1 MTDYNEIER
10 ALSYVSNSDDR
21 ELWVRMGAGIKTE
34 LGEDGFDIW
43 DRWSQTADNYQSQ
56 SAKAVWKS
64 LKPGRVNIGSVF
76 HEAKQGG
83 YKPDKTQFRPVV
95 DPEELKRKAQERQ
108 QREAQAIAERLE
120 AADQAKD
127 KAQALFNK
135 GDPVNPNHPYLLSKG
150 ITDQAIL
157 ANLRQQGNNL
167 LVPVKQNKE
176 IVAVQKINPDG
187 GKYFGKD
194 EMLTGSAFLIGD
206 ASHAKATGLILT
218 EGLATG
224 ASLHAATGK
233 PVLVVFAA
241 HNLVAVAENIKSAD
255 FPVVLAAD
263 NDSKTKNAGLK
274 FAQKAAEILGSR
286 AEIKMP
292 IFDDKDTAIYQDKHG
307 AGKFPSDFNDLH
319 EIRGLEAVRQVIGE
333 TPVLKKNE
341 MENEKESTMKLQEPE
356 SFKDLPEPDQEQNE
370 PVERGSVQVENYIE
384 VDLEQIKAQTV
395 SSNKKIEDDV
405 QVKNTDNPNTTKKES
420 VQEQLNP
427 SSGLNNEQSIEQ
439 PRPITDLE
447 YKAPPESLKNKY
459 LYADGRYL
467 DNNGRTTVFVDSGK
481 QLKTSKSDLQTVHD
495 MVEVAKD
502 KGWSHIKLFGNR
514 EFKRQA
520 FLEAESQGI
529 KTTGYQPT
537 PEDLAA
543 LKHLQDERAL
553 NKIESVP
560 VSEKEIETQGK
571 SVKQSV
577 EKQDLNAGIL
587 VKHGAA
593 PYMHDEKNKMNY
605 FVTLKQGEKEHTV
618 WGLGLEDALN
628 KSNAKVGDEL
638 SLKNIGRRAVE
649 VDTPIF
655 DKDGKTVIDHE
666 KIVTHRNEWEA
677 TIFNKKEVEPE
688 KPELTTNNQADR
700 QNDKALQAQAAT
712 EADKLK
718 AQNQVPTAAQIESSP
733 KADID
738 ADVRMADIG
747 GQSVNSEVKIMADRM
762 AQSGGVKGLDKANI
776 AKFQAYKSMAKEVVA
791 NMKADH
797 RQDAM
802 RNFDNNMD
810 KAING
815 TTLNMPEPLQA
826 NVQKQQ
832 QREKEQT
839 KQNEMELE
847 R

>member
-1 MTDYNEIER
+1 MSDYNEIER

-34 LGEDGFDIW
+34 LGEDGFDLW

-76 HEAKQGG
+76 HEAKNGG
-83 YKPDKTQFRPVV
+83 YKPDKTQFKPV
-95 DPEELKRKAQERQ
+95 DPENFRRKAQERQ
-108 QREAQAIAERLE
+108 QREQQAITERLE
-120 AADQAKD
+120 AADKAKD
-127 KAQALFNK
+127 KAQVLFNK
-135 GDPVNPNHPYLLSKG
+135 GDPVNPNHPYLLNKG
-150 ITDQAIL
+150 IADPVIL
-157 ANLRQQGNNL
+157 ANLRQQGNHL

-176 IVAVQKINPDG
+176 IVAVQKINPNG
-187 GKYFGKD
+187 SKYFGKD

-206 ASHAKATGLILT
+206 ASKSKATGLILT

-241 HNLVAVAENIKSAD
+241 HNLVAVAENIKKAD
-255 FPVVLAAD
+255 FPIVLAAD

-292 IFDDKDTAIYQDKHG
+292 VFDDKDTAIYQDKHG
-307 AGKFPSDFNDLH
+307 VGKYPSDFNDLH
-319 EIRGLEAVRQVIGE
+319 EIRGLDAVRQVIGE
-333 TPVLKKNE
+333 TQVLIKNDT
-341 MENEKESTMKLQEPE
+341 ENEKESTMKLQE
-356 SFKDLPEPDQEQNE
+356 SDYFKGLPEPDQEQSE
-370 PVERGSVQVENYIE
+370 PVDRGSDQAENYIE
-384 VDLEQIKAQTV
+384 VDLEQIKAKAV
-395 SSNKKIEDDV
+395 PLNKELEEEALTNLTGN
-405 QVKNTDNPNTTKKES
+405 NTKTAEKES
-420 VQEQLNP
+420 VQEPLKP
-427 SSGLNNEQSIEQ
+427 SVQPNNQSVVEQ
-439 PRPITDLE
+439 PPPITDLQ

-459 LYADGRYL
+459 LYADGMYL
-467 DNNGRTTVFVDSGK
+467 DVNGRTTVFVDSGK

-502 KGWSHIKLFGNR
+502 KGWSHIKLFGNH

-553 NKIESVP
+553 NKLENIP
-560 VSEKEIETQGK
+560 VLEKGLEKPEQG
-571 SVKQSV
+571 VKERVSK
-577 EKQDLNAGIL
+577 EDLNAGVL
-587 VKHGAA
+587 VDHGAA

-638 SLKNIGRRAVE
+638 SLKNIGRQAVE
-649 VDTPIF
+649 VDAPIF
-655 DKDGKTVIDHE
+655 DTDGKTVISHE
-666 KIVTHRNEWEA
+666 KIVSHRNEWEA
-677 TIFNKKEVEPE
+677 TIFNKKEVETE
-688 KPELTTNNQADR
+688 KQEPIINNQSDK
-700 QNDKALQAQAAT
+700 QNDKSLQAQAAA

-718 AQNQVPTAAQIESSP
+718 AQNQMPTAAQIESSP

-738 ADVRMADIG
+738 SDVRMTDIG
-747 GQSVNSEVKIMADRM
+747 GQSVNSEVKIMADKM
-762 AQSGGVKGLDKANI
+762 VQSGGVKGLNKANL
-776 AKFQAYKSMAKEVVA
+776 AKFQVYKSMAKEVVA
-791 NMKADH
+791 NMKTDH
-797 RQDAM
+797 RKDAM
-802 RNFDNNMD
+802 RNFDTNMD

-815 TTLNMPEPLQA
+815 TALNMPDPLQA
-826 NVQKQQ
+826 KVEKQQ
-832 QREKEQT
+832 QREREQI

>member
-76 HEAKQGG
+76 HEAKNGG
-83 YKPDKTQFRPVV
+83 YKPDKTQFKQI
-95 DPEELKRKAQERQ
+95 DPEELKRKALERQ
-108 QREAQAIAERLE
+108 QKEVQAIAERLE

-135 GDPVNPNHPYLLSKG
+135 GDPVNPNHPYLLKKG
-150 ITDQAIL
+150 ITDPAIL
-157 ANLRQQGNNL
+157 ANLRQLGNNL
-167 LVPVKQNKE
+167 LIPAKQNKE

-187 GKYFGKD
+187 SKYFGKD

-206 ASHAKATGLILT
+206 VSKAKDTGLILT

-241 HNLVAVAENIKSAD
+241 HNLVAVAENIKNAD
-255 FPVVLAAD
+255 FSIVLAAD

-274 FAQKAAEILGSR
+274 FAQKAAEILGFR

-292 IFDDKDTAIYQDKHG
+292 IFDDKDTAAYQDKHG

-319 EIRGLEAVRQVIGE
+319 EIRGLDAVRQVIGE

-341 MENEKESTMKLQEPE
+341 TENEKESTMKLQEPE
-356 SFKDLPEPDQEQNE
+356 YFKDLPEPDQEQNE

-395 SSNKKIEDDV
+395 SANKKIDDDV
-405 QVKNTDNPNTTKKES
+405 QEKNTGNPNTTKKES
-420 VQEQLNP
+420 VQEQLKP
-427 SSGLNNEQSIEQ
+427 SSGLNNEQSLEQ

-553 NKIESVP
+553 NKIVSVP
-560 VSEKEIETQGK
+560 VPEKEIETQGK
-571 SVKQSV
+571 SVTQSV
-577 EKQDLNAGIL
+577 EK
-587 VKHGAA
+587 
-593 PYMHDEKNKMNY
+593 PE
-605 FVTLKQGEKEHTV
+605 
-618 WGLGLEDALN
+618 
-628 KSNAKVGDEL
+628 
-638 SLKNIGRRAVE
+638 
-649 VDTPIF
+649 P
-655 DKDGKTVIDHE
+655 
-666 KIVTHRNEWEA
+666 
-677 TIFNKKEVEPE
+677 TI
-688 KPELTTNNQADR
+688 NNQADR
-700 QNDKALQAQAAT
+700 QNDKTLQAQAAA

-776 AKFQAYKSMAKEVVA
+776 AKFQAYKNMAKEVVA

-826 NVQKQQ
+826 KVQKQQ
-832 QREKEQT
+832 QQEKEQT
-839 KQNEMELE
+839 KQNEMEFE